1 MLKKGLSICFWNW
14 KGNERIAC
22 NIRHFYRRVRYWRH
36 KYLLSAIDGNTFKE
50 EIWKKF
56 VLVDG
61 SDFILIIFQTMHS
74 WILFGL
80 FSLVHGQLDIPSL
93 NENPR
98 GNFGRRPPPTEGE
111 LQDILARLDFLGTE
125 RCSAN
130 VAAQWSYETDV
141 NEYTQIQAVST
152 KYPPAYRSI
161 LFKIPPICNLSYNF
175 HEFVTETPAYAIK
188 VFEFRVK
195 KMYENDEIRFIIG
208 PLGYHSTFFLSI
220 PKVTNLPRWIQ
231 LEFNST
237 ENILNHKLTSLFIQ
251 FYGLNYPRH
260 RLTKRLIWKFQG
272 HLSQ

>member
-1 MLKKGLSICFWNW
+1 MGTHSRRKY
-14 KGNERIAC
+14 ERNLC
-22 NIRHFYRRVRYWRH
+22 SWSY
-36 KYLLSAIDGNTFKE
+36 DC
-50 EIWKKF
+50 
-56 VLVDG
+56 
-61 SDFILIIFQTMHS
+61 SDFILFIFQTMHS

-80 FSLVHGQLDIPSL
+80 FCLVHGQLDIPSL

-98 GNFGRRPPPTEGE
+98 GNFGRRLPPTEGE

-161 LFKIPPICNLSYNF
+161 LFKIPPMCNLSYNF

-188 VFEFRVK
+188 VFQFRVK
-195 KMYENDEIRFIIG
+195 KWWDPVYHRAPRYSLSFNFPFRKSPWWIR
-208 PLGYHSTFFLSI
+208 
-220 PKVTNLPRWIQ
+220 

-237 ENILNHKLTSLFIQ
+237 DLENILNHKLTSLFIQ